1 MAGSTRGVVRSAWS
15 GSCRRSGAR
24 PGRGE
29 RAPAGGRRAGA
40 RAVRAQGAAEGGD
53 SSFEDEFERNWRPRN
68 GGAASVEASSSSGR
82 TDLYETTPRLAECI
96 ERLASVETSP
106 ALVAG
111 DFTGVWEV
119 VYMPHIYKTRALGVR
134 FRPVRYSL
142 VRTGEFSYG
151 IVSEG
156 ARTAP
161 APPVAARCSCVASD
175 EAACHDRARNI
186 AAPATGC
193 NERKCNAR
201 LRGSASAGSGPR
213 AP

>member
-1 MAGSTRGVVRSAWS
+1 M
-15 GSCRRSGAR
+15 
-24 PGRGE
+24 
-29 RAPAGGRRAGA
+29 
-40 RAVRAQGAAEGGD
+40 
-53 SSFEDEFERNWRPRN
+53 
-68 GGAASVEASSSSGR
+68 EASSSGR
-82 TDLYETTPRLAECI
+82 TDLYETTPRLANCI

-106 ALVAG
+106 ALAE

-161 APPVAARCSCVASD
+161 APPAAAHAAVRC
-175 EAACHDRARNI
+175 
-186 AAPATGC
+186 
-193 NERKCNAR
+193 
-201 LRGSASAGSGPR
+201 L
-213 AP
+213 